1 MEMPIAVVITIFIA
15 LAVGAMIITM
25 AQGWLSG
32 VDLPWM
38 PRSNGVGDR
47 LKHQISI
54 TNSQIGKLLK
64 ACYEEMTAKPKMEY
78 YTCYAIT
85 VENPITVD
93 PTEVAKELQGIDASK
108 YHIDSGT
115 TRSITIFWN
124 YLNGTVEVR
133 V

>member
-1 MEMPIAVVITIFIA
+1 MELPISVIITIFVA
-15 LAVGAMIITM
+15 LAVGAMLL
-25 AQGWLSG
+25 ALSQGWLSG
-32 VDLPWM
+32 LELQWTQT
-38 PRSNGVGDR
+38 RSTDTKVIQ
-47 LKHQISI
+47 QISI

-64 ACYEEMTAKPKMEY
+64 SCYEEMNAKPKMEY

-93 PTEVAKELQGIDASK
+93 ASEIAKEMPGIDSNK

-124 YLNGTVEVR
+124 YPSSKVEVR